1 MPKLKTG
8 TLLPTAAED
17 AAIRE
22 GIAQDP
28 DTVELDAETAKRLR
42 PVGRPP
48 AAVTKERI
56 TIRLS
61 PEVTQYFRS
70 LGDGWQTRM
79 DEVLREYVATH
90 Q

>member
-8 TLLPTAAED
+8 TLLPTDAED
-17 AAIRE
+17 AAIRA
-22 GIAQDP
+22 GIAQDL
-28 DTVELDAETAKRLR
+28 DTVELSTEMAKRLR

-48 AAVTKERI
+48 AVVTKERI

-61 PEVTQYFRS
+61 PEVTRYFRS

-79 DEVLREYVATH
+79 DEALREYVAAH